1 MSGDIDFTKILDMSK
16 INNHNLLFII
26 MFIIL
31 TNTAKSKNKFVYKH
45 NICNH
50 VKVCPPPT

>member
-31 TNTAKSKNKFVYKH
+31 TNTAKSKNKFVYKY

-50 VKVCPPPT
+50 VKVCPPT